1 MFFCCVKRGI
11 FSVCDE
17 FTKFTVKGGLAG
29 TERERLGIG
38 SFKAQVQFKDRSR
51 YDNLNDQIQLNHE
64 NRSNLA
70 KILLKHRDP
79 L

>member
-1 MFFCCVKRGI
+1 MFFVDEKF
-11 FSVCDE
+11 FSVYDE
-17 FTKFTVKGGLAG
+17 FTKFTVQRGLAG
-29 TERERLGIG
+29 TERLGIG
-38 SFKAQVQFKDRSR
+38 SFKAQVQFNDRSR
-51 YDNLNDQIQLNHE
+51 YNNYNLNDQIQLNHE